1 MRLSQTHILLD
12 RLLLLL
18 LVFSGG
24 GLLFVY
30 NRNPLSVFLFVLALF
45 VVMFM
50 GKKVKKS
57 IFNSSFF
64 TLSLMSLLVITNYLI
79 VPASQ
84 KFLQYGFVLLNVT
97 SFIIKIVLY

>member
-30 NRNPLSVFLFVLALF
+30 NRNPLSVFLLVLALF
-45 VVMFM
+45 VRD
-50 GKKVKKS
+50 
-57 IFNSSFF
+57 I
-64 TLSLMSLLVITNYLI
+64 
-79 VPASQ
+79 
-84 KFLQYGFVLLNVT
+84 YGEKDKEINF
-97 SFIIKIVLY
+97 